1 MTCRRA
7 TVQLGFSKTR
17 VAGLQGVCA
26 RGWCV
31 GRAVG
36 RLAVAAGLL
45 VAASAGCGPR
55 VAIIEVLQV
64 NDVTTGW
71 FDDGIV
77 QGGLNRLVPTI
88 SFRLENTA
96 DVDIW
101 SVQINGVFRRAGE
114 EEEWGST
121 FVQVVGAEGLFSF
134 LRRLLGRGSSVD
146 GLASRAETPPIVLR
160 SDLGYTG
167 EEPRLE
173 MFENRYFV
181 DVKVELFV
189 KHGGAQWVKLSE
201 FPIERQL
208 LTR

>member
-1 MTCRRA
+1 MTRRRVP
-7 TVQLGFSKTR
+7 VQLGFPKTR
-17 VAGLQGVCA
+17 AAGLRGVCA

-31 GRAVG
+31 GRAAG

-55 VAIIEVLQV
+55 VAIVEVLQV
-64 NDVTTGW
+64 NEVTTGW

-96 DVDIW
+96 DVEIR
-101 SVQINGVFRRAGE
+101 SVQINGVFRRVGE

-121 FVQVVGAEGLFSF
+121 FVQVVGVE
-134 LRRLLGRGSSVD
+134 
-146 GLASRAETPPIVLR
+146 GLASHAETSTFVLR

-167 EEPRLE
+167 EEPRLD

-181 DVKVELFV
+181 DVGVELFV
-189 KHGGAQWVKLSE
+189 KHGGAQWVMLSE

-208 LTR
+208 LTH

>member
-1 MTCRRA
+1 M
-7 TVQLGFSKTR
+7 
-17 VAGLQGVCA
+17 
-26 RGWCV
+26 
-31 GRAVG
+31 G
-36 RLAVAAGLL
+36 RLTVAAGLL

-55 VAIIEVLQV
+55 VAIVEALQV
-64 NDVTTGW
+64 NEVTTGW

-77 QGGLNRLVPTI
+77 EGGLNRLVPTI

-96 DVDIW
+96 DVEVR
-101 SVQINGVFRRAGE
+101 SVQINGVFRRVGE
-114 EEEWGST
+114 QEEWGST
-121 FVQVVGAEGLFSF
+121 FVHVVGVE
-134 LRRLLGRGSSVD
+134 
-146 GLASRAETPPIVLR
+146 GLASRAETSPIVLR

-181 DVKVELFV
+181 DVGVELFV

>member
-1 MTCRRA
+1 MTRRRVP
-7 TVQLGFSKTR
+7 VQLGFPKKC

-36 RLAVAAGLL
+36 RLTVACGLL

-55 VAIIEVLQV
+55 VAIVEVLQV
-64 NDVTTGW
+64 NEVTTGW

-96 DVDIW
+96 DVEIR
-101 SVQINGVFRRAGE
+101 SVQIDGVFRRVGE

-121 FVQVVGAEGLFSF
+121 FVQVVGVE
-134 LRRLLGRGSSVD
+134 
-146 GLASRAETPPIVLR
+146 GLASHAETSTFVLR

-167 EEPRLE
+167 EEPRLD

-181 DVKVELFV
+181 DVGVELFV
-189 KHGGAQWVKLSE
+189 KHGGAQWVMLSE

-208 LTR
+208 LTH

>member
-1 MTCRRA
+1 MTCRRVP
-7 TVQLGFSKTR
+7 VQLRFPKKR
-17 VAGLQGVCA
+17 VAGLQGVCT

-36 RLAVAAGLL
+36 RLTVAAGLL
-45 VAASAGCGPR
+45 VAGCGPR
-55 VAIIEVLQV
+55 VVIVEALQV
-64 NDVTTGW
+64 NEVTTGW

-77 QGGLNRLVPTI
+77 EGGLNRLVPTI

-96 DVDIW
+96 DVEVR
-101 SVQINGVFRRAGE
+101 SVQINGVFRRVGE
-114 EEEWGST
+114 QEEWGST
-121 FVQVVGAEGLFSF
+121 FVQVVGVE
-134 LRRLLGRGSSVD
+134 
-146 GLASRAETPPIVLR
+146 GLASRAETSPIVLR

-181 DVKVELFV
+181 DVGVELFV
-189 KHGGAQWVKLSE
+189 KHGGAQWVKLNE

>member
-1 MTCRRA
+1 MACRR
-7 TVQLGFSKTR
+7 VPVRRGFLKKC

-36 RLAVAAGLL
+36 RLTVASGLL

-55 VAIIEVLQV
+55 VAIVEVLQV
-64 NDVTTGW
+64 NEVTTGW

-96 DVDIW
+96 DVEIR
-101 SVQINGVFRRAGE
+101 SVQINGIFRRVGYE
-114 EEEWGST
+114 EKEWGST
-121 FVQVVGAEGLFSF
+121 FVQVVGVE
-134 LRRLLGRGSSVD
+134 
-146 GLASRAETPPIVLR
+146 GLASHAETSTFVLR

-167 EEPRLE
+167 EEPRLD

-181 DVKVELFV
+181 DVGVQLFV
-189 KHGGAQWVKLSE
+189 KHGGAQLVKLSE

-208 LTR
+208 LTH

>member
-1 MTCRRA
+1 MTRGRVP
-7 TVQLGFSKTR
+7 VQPGFPKTR
-17 VAGLQGVCA
+17 VAGLRGVCA

-31 GRAVG
+31 GRAAG

-55 VAIIEVLQV
+55 VAIVEVLQV
-64 NDVTTGW
+64 NEVTTGW

-96 DVDIW
+96 DVEVR

-114 EEEWGST
+114 QEEWGST
-121 FVQVVGAEGLFSF
+121 WVQVVG
-134 LRRLLGRGSSVD
+134 VD
-146 GLASRAETPPIVLR
+146 GLASRAETSPIVLR

-181 DVKVELFV
+181 DVEVELFV

>member
-1 MTCRRA
+1 MTRRRVP
-7 TVQLGFSKTR
+7 VQLGFPKKC

-36 RLAVAAGLL
+36 RLTVACGLL

-55 VAIIEVLQV
+55 VAIVEVLQV
-64 NDVTTGW
+64 NEVTTGW

-96 DVDIW
+96 DVEIR
-101 SVQINGVFRRAGE
+101 SVQINGVFRRVGE

-121 FVQVVGAEGLFSF
+121 FVQVVGVE
-134 LRRLLGRGSSVD
+134 
-146 GLASRAETPPIVLR
+146 GLASHAETSTFVLR

-167 EEPRLE
+167 EEPRLD

-181 DVKVELFV
+181 DVGVELFV
-189 KHGGAQWVKLSE
+189 KHGGAQWVKQSE

-208 LTR
+208 LTQ

>member
-1 MTCRRA
+1 MARRRVP
-7 TVQLGFSKTR
+7 VQLGFPKKR

-26 RGWCV
+26 RGRWV

-36 RLAVAAGLL
+36 RLTVASGLL

-55 VAIIEVLQV
+55 VAIVEVLQV
-64 NDVTTGW
+64 NEVTTGW

-96 DVDIW
+96 DVEVR

-114 EEEWGST
+114 QEEWGST
-121 FVQVVGAEGLFSF
+121 FVQVVGVE
-134 LRRLLGRGSSVD
+134 
-146 GLASRAETPPIVLR
+146 GLASRAETSPIVLR

-181 DVKVELFV
+181 DVGVELFV

>member
-1 MTCRRA
+1 MPPMACRRVP
-7 TVQLGFSKTR
+7 VQLGFPKKR

-31 GRAVG
+31 GRAVC
-36 RLAVAAGLL
+36 RLTLASGLL

-55 VAIIEVLQV
+55 VAIAEALQV
-64 NDVTTGW
+64 NEVTTGW
-71 FDDGIV
+71 FDDGII

-96 DVDIW
+96 AIEIR
-101 SVQINGVFRRAGE
+101 SVQINGVFRRVGE
-114 EEEWGST
+114 EEEWGNA
-121 FVQVVGAEGLFSF
+121 FVRVVGTEGLPS
-134 LRRLLGRGSSVD
+134 GSLTS
-146 GLASRAETPPIVLR
+146 PIVLE

-173 MFENRYFV
+173 MFENRHFV
-181 DVKVELFV
+181 DVGVELFV

-201 FPIERQL
+201 FLIERQL
-208 LTR
+208 LTH

>member
-1 MTCRRA
+1 MPPMACREVP
-7 TVQLGFSKTR
+7 VQLGFAKKG

-36 RLAVAAGLL
+36 RLTVVSGLL

-55 VAIIEVLQV
+55 VAIVEALQV
-64 NDVTTGW
+64 NEVTTGW

-77 QGGLNRLVPTI
+77 EGGLNRLVPTI
-88 SFRLENTA
+88 SFRLENTV
-96 DVDIW
+96 DVEIR
-101 SVQINGVFRRAGE
+101 SVQINAVFWRAGE
-114 EEEWGST
+114 QVEWGST
-121 FVQVVGAEGLFSF
+121 FVQAVG
-134 LRRLLGRGSSVD
+134 VD
-146 GLASRAETPPIVLR
+146 GLASRAETIPIVLR

-173 MFENRYFV
+173 MFENRHFV
-181 DVKVELFV
+181 DVRVELFV

-208 LTR
+208 LTH

>member
-1 MTCRRA
+1 MARRRVP
-7 TVQLGFSKTR
+7 VQLRFPKKC

-26 RGWCV
+26 RGWRV

-36 RLAVAAGLL
+36 RLTLASGLL

-55 VAIIEVLQV
+55 VAIDEVLQV
-64 NDVTTGW
+64 NEVTTGW
-71 FDDGIV
+71 FDAGIV

-96 DVDIW
+96 DVEIR

-114 EEEWGST
+114 EEEWGSS
-121 FVQVVGAEGLFSF
+121 FVQVVGVE
-134 LRRLLGRGSSVD
+134 
-146 GLASRAETPPIVLR
+146 GLASRAETSTFVLE

-167 EEPRLE
+167 EEARLE

-181 DVKVELFV
+181 DVGVELFV

-208 LTR
+208 LTH

>member
-1 MTCRRA
+1 MTRRRVP
-7 TVQLGFSKTR
+7 VQLGFPKKC

-36 RLAVAAGLL
+36 RLTVACGLL

-55 VAIIEVLQV
+55 VAIVEVLQV
-64 NDVTTGW
+64 NEVTTGW

-96 DVDIW
+96 DVEIR
-101 SVQINGVFRRAGE
+101 SVQINGVFRRVGE

-121 FVQVVGAEGLFSF
+121 FVQVVGVE
-134 LRRLLGRGSSVD
+134 
-146 GLASRAETPPIVLR
+146 GLASHAETSTFVLR

-167 EEPRLE
+167 EEPRLD

-181 DVKVELFV
+181 DVGVELFV
-189 KHGGAQWVKLSE
+189 KHGGAQWVMLSE

-208 LTR
+208 LTH